1 MHFFHLSDLHIG
13 LKLIER
19 DLREDQEYIFE
30 QIIRL
35 AKEQQPDAMVIAGDI
50 YDKAVP
56 SAEAVEIF
64 DSFMKNLSEEMPQ
77 MPVMIISGNHDS
89 AARLN
94 CFRSILSRQNVYMI
108 GTPPT
113 TEEEHIEKV
122 TLQDAYGDLHFYL
135 LPFVKPSMVRE
146 IVGTREDGTQHSY
159 DEALHLLI
167 ERENIDTKERNVL
180 VSHQFYLPFDRQAED
195 VERMDS
201 EIRTVGNID
210 EISADVLEVFDYAAL
225 GHIHKPQAMGREM
238 VRYAGSILKYSF
250 SEIRKDKQAT
260 ILTISKN
267 KQISLSH
274 HLLKPLRDM
283 REMECSLESLLKRKC
298 EIGNEEDY
306 MHVIL
311 TDEEQIL
318 DAIGKVR
325 TVYPNVMQISFKNR
339 RHMMQYETIQM
350 KENQIADQNPMELFE
365 QFYKMQNHIDLDEK
379 RAQMAISIF
388 EEVIR

>member
-1 MHFFHLSDLHIG
+1 MKILHLGDLHLGKRVNEISM
-13 LKLIER
+13 I
-19 DLREDQEYIFE
+19 EDQKFILD
-30 QIIRL
+30 QIVTL
-35 AKEQQPDAMVIAGDI
+35 VKEEKIDVILLCGDI
-50 YDKAVP
+50 YDKAIP
-56 SAEAVEIF
+56 TIEAIHLLDEF
-64 DSFMKNLSEEMPQ
+64 LEELSDLKVKVLM
-77 MPVMIISGNHDS
+77 ISGNHDS
-89 AARLN
+89 SERLSFGRN
-94 CFRSILSRQNVYMI
+94 LFKRSNLYIASQFNQ
-108 GTPPT
+108 
-113 TEEEHIEKV
+113 EIEKI
-122 TLQDAYGDLHFYL
+122 TIKEDGYNINFYM
-135 LPFVKPSMVRE
+135 LPFVKPANINHVLKIQTETYEECFKHLMEQVKINE
-146 IVGTREDGTQHSY
+146 DETNILLAHQFVTVGKNSPELSDSETSSLGGID
-159 DEALHLLI
+159 
-167 ERENIDTKERNVL
+167 NIDYRL
-180 VSHQFYLPFDRQAED
+180 FDA
-195 VERMDS
+195 
-201 EIRTVGNID
+201 
-210 EISADVLEVFDYAAL
+210 FDYVAL

-250 SEIRKDKQAT
+250 SEIHKDKQAT

-318 DAIGKVR
+318 DAIGEVR
-325 TVYPNVMQISFKNR
+325 TVYPNVMQISFKNH

>member
-1 MHFFHLSDLHIG
+1 MKILHLGDLHLGKRVNEISM
-13 LKLIER
+13 I
-19 DLREDQEYIFE
+19 EDQKFILD
-30 QIIRL
+30 QIVTL
-35 AKEQQPDAMVIAGDI
+35 VKEEKIDVILLCGDI
-50 YDKAVP
+50 YDKAIP
-56 SAEAVEIF
+56 TIEAIHLLDEF
-64 DSFMKNLSEEMPQ
+64 LEELSDLKVKVLM
-77 MPVMIISGNHDS
+77 ISGNHDS
-89 AARLN
+89 SERLSFGRN
-94 CFRSILSRQNVYMI
+94 LFKRSNLYIASQFNQ
-108 GTPPT
+108 
-113 TEEEHIEKV
+113 EIEKI
-122 TLQDAYGDLHFYL
+122 TIKEDGYNINFYM
-135 LPFVKPSMVRE
+135 LPFVKPANINHVLKIQTETYEECFKHLMEQVKINE
-146 IVGTREDGTQHSY
+146 DETNILLAHQFVTVGKNSPELSDSETSSLGGID
-159 DEALHLLI
+159 
-167 ERENIDTKERNVL
+167 NIDYRL
-180 VSHQFYLPFDRQAED
+180 FDA
-195 VERMDS
+195 
-201 EIRTVGNID
+201 
-210 EISADVLEVFDYAAL
+210 FDYVAL

-250 SEIRKDKQAT
+250 SEIHKDKQAT

-325 TVYPNVMQISFKNR
+325 TVYPNGMQISFKNR

>member
-1 MHFFHLSDLHIG
+1 MKILHLGDLHLGKRVNEISM
-13 LKLIER
+13 I
-19 DLREDQEYIFE
+19 EDQKFILD
-30 QIIRL
+30 QIVTL
-35 AKEQQPDAMVIAGDI
+35 VKEEKIDVILLCGDI
-50 YDKAVP
+50 YDKAIP
-56 SAEAVEIF
+56 TIEAIHLLDEF
-64 DSFMKNLSEEMPQ
+64 LEELSDLKVKVLM
-77 MPVMIISGNHDS
+77 ISGNHDS
-89 AARLN
+89 SERLSFGRN
-94 CFRSILSRQNVYMI
+94 LFKRSNLYIASQFNQ
-108 GTPPT
+108 
-113 TEEEHIEKV
+113 EIEKI
-122 TLQDAYGDLHFYL
+122 TIKEDGYNINFYM
-135 LPFVKPSMVRE
+135 LPFVKPAYINHVLKIQTETYEECFKHLMEQVKINE
-146 IVGTREDGTQHSY
+146 DETNILLAHQFVTVGKNSPELSDSETSSLGGID
-159 DEALHLLI
+159 
-167 ERENIDTKERNVL
+167 NIDYRL
-180 VSHQFYLPFDRQAED
+180 FDA
-195 VERMDS
+195 
-201 EIRTVGNID
+201 
-210 EISADVLEVFDYAAL
+210 FDYVAL

-250 SEIRKDKQAT
+250 SEIHKDKQAT

-311 TDEEQIL
+311 KDEEQIL

-388 EEVIR
+388 GEVIR

>member
-1 MHFFHLSDLHIG
+1 M
-13 LKLIER
+13 
-19 DLREDQEYIFE
+19 
-30 QIIRL
+30 
-35 AKEQQPDAMVIAGDI
+35 
-50 YDKAVP
+50 
-56 SAEAVEIF
+56 
-64 DSFMKNLSEEMPQ
+64 
-77 MPVMIISGNHDS
+77 ISGNHDS
-89 AARLN
+89 SERLSFGRN
-94 CFRSILSRQNVYMI
+94 LFKRSNLYIASQFNQEIEKITIKEDGYNINFYMI
-108 GTPPT
+108 
-113 TEEEHIEKV
+113 
-122 TLQDAYGDLHFYL
+122 
-135 LPFVKPSMVRE
+135 PFVKPAYINHVLKIQTETYEECFKHLMEQVKINE
-146 IVGTREDGTQHSY
+146 DETNILLAHQFVTVGKNSPELSDSETSSLGGID
-159 DEALHLLI
+159 
-167 ERENIDTKERNVL
+167 NIDYRL
-180 VSHQFYLPFDRQAED
+180 FDA
-195 VERMDS
+195 
-201 EIRTVGNID
+201 
-210 EISADVLEVFDYAAL
+210 FDYVAL

-250 SEIRKDKQAT
+250 SEIHKDKQAT

-298 EIGNEEDY
+298 KIGNEEDY